1 MRLRAGA
8 VQRADRAHHD
18 RPIAK
23 QAATDE
29 VGDRLRGEARRRSRA
44 QVPDLSCWMTLS
56 VRSSDL
62 SAVTMPLLGALT
74 SKIIA

>member
-1 MRLRAGA
+1 MASGPARSSGA
-8 VQRADRAHHD
+8 DVADYH

-29 VGDRLRGEARRRSRA
+29 VGDRLRGEPCRGHGA
-44 QVPDLSCWMTLS
+44 QVPDLSCWITFC

>member
-1 MRLRAGA
+1 MRLGAGA
-8 VQRADRAHHD
+8 VQRPDGAHQHG
-18 RPIAK
+18 PIAK

-29 VGDRLRGEARRRSRA
+29 VGDRLRGEASRRHAA
-44 QVPDLSCWMTLS
+44 QLPDLSCWMTFC

-74 SKIIA
+74 SKIMA